1 MVVLQEK
8 FPGPCF
14 QVCLVERKG
23 DKKKFAMKYVKKETC
38 VAMCAVKNVIE
49 EVDLLRSL
57 DHPFI
62 SSIWYTFQVLE
73 AIFVFCAFMYG
84 ETHRIVSGCGRFI
97 HSS

>member
-1 MVVLQEK
+1 M
-8 FPGPCF
+8 
-14 QVCLVERKG
+14 ERKG

-73 AIFVFCAFMYG
+73 AMEESSLTFS
-84 ETHRIVSGCGRFI
+84 SGTGVPVGVDI
-97 HSS
+97 L